1 MNKQDK
7 NVREHILNDC
17 INNTQESKA
26 IVLEIPREEL
36 TFSTRMLRFFY
47 ENKGKDIQDKIPT
60 ISKMIYE
67 EIFDKLTIKDSDS
80 EIYKEIKDLVDLFHP
95 ACSQD
100 RAKWILDQHGHE
112 GELGYNYLRC
122 EGRFSP
128 NTHIISYYKGN
139 EGDADKDLQPVE
151 LPYFDEN
158 YIRCPWC
165 KKQNVV
171 IQKNNKDEE
180 GALCM
185 DCKQVAQ
192 YRKEDIYWCLGAKC
206 DSPCVF
212 NSKKPTDLSELTINH
227 VIEDVDDISF
237 LASWFNRILGLLPH
251 CYCNSCKHVLLPDY
265 DKADQTRPT
274 VYRAT
279 YFSCANKDCS
289 EKGNSIYLNHC
300 SNRKC
305 RVPIDSRL
313 CKQRCENGFSIC
325 QHCYACCNQRIF
337 DMKGI
342 KKTGH
347 QEGNE
352 IFCPEC
358 GDGLMLSL
366 YGENDFF
373 CRKCKSK
380 RSIKLAHISWRKW
393 PELQKRFD
401 IKFHKNVIKS
411 LFKGT
416 WN

>member
-1 MNKQDK
+1 MTHMKK
-7 NVREHILNDC
+7 NDFKLGAAIRRIRRQRRLTQLQLADSLGISISYLNLIENNRRNVTGKLLVSLAKEFNVELSDFGSENDASILNDLM
-17 INNTQESKA
+17 EVFSD
-26 IVLEIPREEL
+26 EIFDSNFL
-36 TFSTRMLRFFY
+36 K
-47 ENKGKDIQDKIPT
+47 NQDIQDLVSSQPEIGRAIIRLYDLYKT
-60 ISKMIYE
+60 DEVRDNSEEDRSTNISRS
-67 EIFDKLTIKDSDS
+67 L
-80 EIYKEIKDLVDLFHP
+80 
-95 ACSQD
+95 
-100 RAKWILDQHGHE
+100 
-112 GELGYNYLRC
+112 
-122 EGRFSP
+122 P
-128 NTHIISYYKGN
+128 NISAEIIS
-139 EGDADKDLQPVE
+139 DL
-151 LPYFDEN
+151 
-158 YIRCPWC
+158 
-165 KKQNVV
+165 

-180 GALCM
+180 SALCM

-265 DKADQTRPT
+265 YKADQTRPT